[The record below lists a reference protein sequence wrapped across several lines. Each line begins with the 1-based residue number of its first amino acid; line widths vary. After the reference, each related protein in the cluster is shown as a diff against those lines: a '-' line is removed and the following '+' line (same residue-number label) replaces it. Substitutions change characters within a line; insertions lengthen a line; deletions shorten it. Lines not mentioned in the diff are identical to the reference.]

1 MRKNVLITGATG
13 GIGKELCRQFA
24 GHGYDVV
31 LTGRSELRLS
41 ELSKELQE
49 EYAVNAFYFACD
61 FLNPYSCEELYREL
75 KRQNIEIDIL
85 CNNAGFGIY
94 GDFLDNELPAQQEM
108 LEVNIRAL
116 TELCYFFGGDMRKRR
131 SGRIINVSSIAG
143 FMPGPYMAL
152 YYASKAFILSFTAA
166 LAKELQPYHVS
177 VCALCPGIIQ
187 TPFYAKARADLRFSY
202 LLRNMPPEPANQF
215 AEKAYRRLM
224 NRHKTVVVIGLKNKI
239 LILLSRLCRIRMTSG
254 IVAWI
259 QRKKQKNQ
267 E

>member
-13 GIGKELCRQFA
+13 GIGKDLCRQFA

-61 FLNPYSCEELYREL
+61 FLNPSSCEGLYQEL

-131 SGRIINVSSIAG
+131 SGKIINVSSIAG

-177 VCALCPGIIQ
+177 VCVLCPGIIR

-239 LILLSRLCRIRMTSG
+239 LILLSRLCCIRMTSG